1 MQEFNKTLLKFILK
15 ITKNGQENSYDSIL
29 GIDRELNRIERS
41 EIDLSKYT
49 NVVYDEV
56 DFQSVD
62 FKWIL

>member
-29 GIDRELNRIERS
+29 GIDRELNLIERS